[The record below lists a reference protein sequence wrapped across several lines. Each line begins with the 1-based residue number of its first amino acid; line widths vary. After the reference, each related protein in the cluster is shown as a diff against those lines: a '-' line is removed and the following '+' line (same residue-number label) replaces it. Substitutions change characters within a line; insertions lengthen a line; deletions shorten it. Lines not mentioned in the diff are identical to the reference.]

1 MLRKVLFNEGFS
13 NDLSSE
19 RLCRRT
25 FSSFQYQSLKINKR
39 KSTFVPEEMS
49 LISPRDEIFVDCII
63 NMGNVGCLIK
73 LKDNILL
80 LET

>member
-1 MLRKVLFNEGFS
+1 MLFKEGFS

-49 LISPRDEIFVDCII
+49 LISPRDEIFVNCII
-63 NMGNVGCLIK
+63 NFGNASSLIK
-73 LKDNILL
+73 LKDDILL